1 MKMLH
6 IIMAAFL
13 AASLVSTDDNIPAE
27 CMGGNYKNLE
37 GIYHEHRHFDYRDN
51 SGERDTLN
59 DVHEHTKNYSVGFDN
74 WFRFRFPQA
83 DRLME
88 LDDLQRNIYND
99 SDLVRILIFIATEYL
114 Q

>member
-1 MKMLH
+1 MLPMKMLH

-13 AASLVSTDDNIPAE
+13 AVSLVSTDDNIPAE

-59 DVHEHTKNYSVGFDN
+59 DGH
-74 WFRFRFPQA
+74 
-83 DRLME
+83 
-88 LDDLQRNIYND
+88 
-99 SDLVRILIFIATEYL
+99 
-114 Q
+114 